1 MESNTP
7 SRYQGMS
14 IKEFPLS
21 SISAR
26 KLVND
31 LAMNHTDR
39 IRMSTHAKQRMSE
52 RCVTLRQILSI
63 FTSKHSRFTE
73 VPHQTAAGDWK
84 FNLQGIA
91 AGDLLEIVAV
101 LKRHEDDP
109 TVYVI
114 TVMIK

>member
-7 SRYQGMS
+7 SRYQGIS
-14 IKEFPLS
+14 IREFPLS

-26 KLVND
+26 KIVND
-31 LAMNHTDR
+31 LAMNHTGR

-52 RCVTLRQILSI
+52 RRVTLRQILHV
-63 FTSKHSRFTE
+63 FASKHSRFTE

-91 AGDLLEIVAV
+91 AGDVLEVVAV
-101 LKRHEDDP
+101 LKRHEDIP
-109 TVYVI
+109 AVYVI

>member
-21 SISAR
+21 SISA
-26 KLVND
+26 
-31 LAMNHTDR
+31 
-39 IRMSTHAKQRMSE
+39 